1 MLVLCGLLPTGY
13 MNASI
18 PNPLKDA
25 SRVEPRISA
34 LLSQMTLAEKIGQ
47 MSQKNAGSGYAL
59 NFVFVPATS
68 VD

>member
-1 MLVLCGLLPTGY
+1 LPGIFISFLKGPPLQ
-13 MNASI
+13 ASVALE
-18 PNPLKDA
+18 N
-25 SRVEPRISA
+25 RVEE
-34 LLSQMTLAEKIGQ
+34 LLQRMTLAEKIGQ